1 MRGLQSIDARN
12 TPVFSSFFELSALNK
27 KKKKNIY
34 KIKNKES
41 KKEPCSLCVCIHVE
55 FALWGKTLCF
65 TTRPPG
71 PRPSTFPLYK
81 KESFDTAVS

>member
-1 MRGLQSIDARN
+1 MRELQSINARN
-12 TPVFSSFFELSALNK
+12 TPVFSAFFELSALNK
-27 KKKKNIY
+27 KN

-55 FALWGKTLCF
+55 FALWGKTSCF
-65 TTRPPG
+65 TTRP

-81 KESFDTAVS
+81 KESFDTAAS